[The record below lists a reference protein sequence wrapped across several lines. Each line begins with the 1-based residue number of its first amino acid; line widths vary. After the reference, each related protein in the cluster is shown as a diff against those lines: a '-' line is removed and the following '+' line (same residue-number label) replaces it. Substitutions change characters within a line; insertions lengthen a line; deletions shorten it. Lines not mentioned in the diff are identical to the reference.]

1 MRKMFQKQIDAND
14 WLYSVLFD
22 ITCQTYLQ
30 NKGRERDDLIIFD
43 KEHVMFIQRKRAYR
57 FKSLVFVCTRQYFYT
72 SVIYKRI
79 K

>member
-43 KEHVMFIQRKRAYR
+43 KEHVIINLEKLFEIYQSTIVEIQ
-57 FKSLVFVCTRQYFYT
+57 FMNV
-72 SVIYKRI
+72 
-79 K
+79 